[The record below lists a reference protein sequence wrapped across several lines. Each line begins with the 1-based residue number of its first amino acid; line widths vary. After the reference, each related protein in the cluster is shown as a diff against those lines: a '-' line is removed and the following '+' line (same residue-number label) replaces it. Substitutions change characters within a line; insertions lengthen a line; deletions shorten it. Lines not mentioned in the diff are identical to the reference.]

1 MSDSQT
7 GDAPTPNYTMGYSD
21 EFQALLDRRNAA
33 LNAGHLL
40 PLLEPGQRVLD
51 FGCGPGTISLG
62 LAEAVTPGELHGIDM
77 ENSQIEMAKAA
88 ASAGGQVNANFRTGD
103 VTDLPYEDNFFD
115 VAHCHAVLM
124 HVPGTVETL
133 AEVKRVLKPE
143 GIISAREMIG
153 DSMFF
158 EPDEE
163 GIGGGLEVFKGLLA
177 ANGAHPQMGKQ
188 LKRVLHEAG
197 FSDIEV
203 SASFESY
210 GSPEDVAFYHSF
222 AVGWFF
228 SPEVV
233 GAATK
238 YGLATQEQFDRWRIM
253 IDEWRESPGAFAT
266 VAWGEA
272 IARKP

>member
-1 MSDSQT
+1 MSDNETRESS
-7 GDAPTPNYTMGYSD
+7 TPNYTMGYND
-21 EFQALLDRRNAA
+21 EFQALLERRNATS
-33 LNAGHLL
+33 NAGHLL
-40 PLLEPGQRVLD
+40 PRLEPGQRVLD

-62 LAEAVTPGELHGIDM
+62 LAEAVAPGELHGIDM
-77 ENSQIEMAKAA
+77 EATQIEMARAA
-88 ASAGGQVNANFRTGD
+88 ASAGGHVNTSFQTGD

-133 AEVKRVLKPE
+133 AEVKRVLKPG

-158 EPDEE
+158 EPDED
-163 GIGGGLEVFKGLLA
+163 GIAGGLEVFKGLLA
-177 ANGAHPQMGKQ
+177 ANGAHPQMGKE
-188 LKRVLHEAG
+188 LKRVLHDAG
-197 FSDIEV
+197 FSEIEA

-210 GSPEDVAFYHSF
+210 GSSEDVAFYHSF

-228 SPEVV
+228 SPEII
-233 GAATK
+233 GAATR
-238 YGLATQEQFDRWRIM
+238 YGLATQEQFDRWRILFE
-253 IDEWRESPGAFAT
+253 EWKDSPGAFAT
-266 VAWGEA
+266 IAWGEA